1 MGIIVNVPNRGLA
14 RRFAKAISKSKFGY
28 CTTIEQWARGNFSH
42 EPTNLTKA
50 VYFSD
55 GNFWIVD
62 ETKASNAEI
71 LQKVKNNAYS
81 ETRF

>member
-1 MGIIVNVPNRGLA
+1 MGIIANIPNRGLA
-14 RRFAKAISKSKFGY
+14 RKFAKVISKSKFNY
-28 CTTIEQWARGNFSH
+28 CETIKQWAAGNFSH

-55 GNFWIVD
+55 GN
-62 ETKASNAEI
+62 AEI
-71 LQKVKNNAYS
+71 LQKVKNNAYP

>member
-14 RRFAKAISKSKFGY
+14 RKFAKAISKIKFGY

-71 LQKVKNNAYS
+71 LQKVKNNAYP

>member
-1 MGIIVNVPNRGLA
+1 MGIIVNIPNRGLA
-14 RRFAKAISKSKFGY
+14 RKFAKAISKSKFGY
-28 CTTIEQWARGNFSH
+28 CTTITQWARGNFSH

-71 LQKVKNNAYS
+71 LQKVKNNAYP

>member
-1 MGIIVNVPNRGLA
+1 MMDVYKDESLTIKK
-14 RRFAKAISKSKFGY
+14 AKSRNKDKFGY
-28 CTTIEQWARGNFSH
+28 CTTITQWARGNFSH

-50 VYFSD
+50 VYLSD

-71 LQKVKNNAYS
+71 LQKVKNNAYP